1 MTMPSA
7 LNLLARILHR
17 RGFQQYGAKKRALVS
32 YVVTLPFFHRGYFL
46 RAHNA
51 KLKAFLLCRTLNS
64 LGYSVDLRP
73 YYDLDVPT
81 DRTYDFFMG
90 HTRTFLEIKNKICLQ
105 GKAVLMVTGSA
116 PEFGN
121 AAQHARAEDLYQRRG
136 IRLPVHSCNIVAPA
150 RELHAAAD
158 HVLMLG
164 NDFVRS
170 TWYPEFHHKYRLI
183 NSASGQLVTLGPE
196 RSGGF
201 LFLSSTGQVHRGLDV
216 LLDVFA
222 ERSEHLHICSAVL
235 EEPDFVNA
243 YRRELFESD
252 NIHTHGFVNTSSAK
266 FRRILSQCRFVILPS
281 CSEGQSSSVINAMF
295 NGLLPIVTRNAGLPD
310 VDRCGYLL
318 NEIST
323 SAVRRVLDEV
333 ASMPTGDY
341 RRRREALASYVQQFT
356 PQHMQAAIEDF
367 FRNEVGL

>member
-1 MTMPSA
+1 MPSA

-17 RGFQQYGAKKRALVS
+17 RGFQLYGAKKRALVS
-32 YVVTLPFFHRGYFL
+32 YVATLPFYHWRYFM

-51 KLKAFLLCRTLNS
+51 SLKAYLLCRTLNS
-64 LGYSVDLRP
+64 LGYSVDLHP
-73 YYDLDVPT
+73 YDDLDVPT

-90 HTRTFLEIKNKICLQ
+90 HTRTFLEIKKKIRLQ
-105 GKAVLMVTGSA
+105 GKAALLVTGSA

-121 AAQHARAEDLYQRRG
+121 AAQHARAKDLYQRRG
-136 IRLPVHSCNIVAPA
+136 ILLPVHSCNIVESA

-170 TWYPEFHHKYRLI
+170 TWYPEFQHKYRLI
-183 NSASGQLVTLGPE
+183 NSASAQMVNLGPE

-216 LLDVFA
+216 LLEVFA
-222 ERSEHLHICSAVL
+222 ERGEHLHICSAVL
-235 EEPDFVNA
+235 KEPDFVNA
-243 YRRELFESD
+243 YRRELFECD
-252 NIHTHGFVNTSSAK
+252 NIHTHGFVNTSSAS

-310 VDRCGYLL
+310 VDRCGYWLD
-318 NEIST
+318 EIST
-323 SAVRRVLDEV
+323 GAVKHLLEEV
-333 ASMPTGDY
+333 ASMPLEEY
-341 RRRREALASYVQQFT
+341 RRKREALASYVNLFA
-356 PQHMQAAIEDF
+356 PANMQSNIEDF
-367 FRNEVGL
+367 FRDEVGL

>member
-1 MTMPSA
+1 MPSA

-17 RGFQQYGAKKRALVS
+17 RGFQLYGAKKRALVS
-32 YVVTLPFFHRGYFL
+32 YVATLPFYHRGYFM

-51 KLKAFLLCRTLNS
+51 NLKAYLLCRTLNS
-64 LGYSVDLRP
+64 LGYSVDLRS
-73 YYDLDVPT
+73 YDDLDVPT
-81 DRTYDFFMG
+81 YRPYDFFMG

-105 GKAVLMVTGSA
+105 GKAALLVTGSA

-136 IRLPVHSCNIVAPA
+136 IRLPVHSSNIVAPA

-170 TWYPEFHHKYRLI
+170 TWYPEFQHKYRLI
-183 NSASGQLVTLGPE
+183 NSASAQMVNLGPE

-201 LFLSSTGQVHRGLDV
+201 LFFSSTGQVHRGLDV

-222 ERSEHLHICSAVL
+222 ERGEHLHICSAVL
-235 EEPDFVNA
+235 QEPDFVNA
-243 YRRELFESD
+243 YRRELFERD

-266 FRRILSQCRFVILPS
+266 FRHILSQCRFVILPS

-310 VDRCGYLL
+310 VDSCGYWLD
-318 NEIST
+318 EIST
-323 SAVRRVLDEV
+323 GAVKRVLEEV
-333 ASMPTGDY
+333 ASMPQEEY
-341 RRRREALASYVQQFT
+341 RRKREALASYINLFA
-356 PQHMQAAIEDF
+356 PSHMQSTIEDF

>member
-1 MTMPSA
+1 MIPSP
-7 LNLLARILHR
+7 LNLLARLLHR
-17 RGFQQYGAKKRALVS
+17 HGFQLRGAKKRALVS
-32 YVVTLPFFHRGYFL
+32 YVATLPFYNRGYFL

-51 KLKAFLLCRTLNS
+51 SLKAYLLCRALNS

-73 YYDLDVPT
+73 YDDLDVPT

-90 HTRTFLEIKNKICLQ
+90 HTRTFLEIKNKIRLN
-105 GKAVLMVTGSA
+105 GKAALLVTGSA

-136 IRLPVHSCNIVAPA
+136 ILLPVHSCNIVAPA

-158 HVLMLG
+158 HILMLG

-170 TWYPEFHHKYRLI
+170 TWYPEFQHKYRLI
-183 NSASGQLVTLGPE
+183 NNASAQQVDLGPD
-196 RSGGF
+196 RPVGF
-201 LFLSSTGQVHRGLDV
+201 LFFSSTGQVHRGLDV

-222 ERSEHLHICSAVL
+222 ERGEHLHICSAVL
-235 EEPDFVNA
+235 QEPDFVNA
-243 YRRELFESD
+243 YRRELFERD

-266 FRRILSQCRFVILPS
+266 FRRILAQCRFVILPS

-310 VDRCGYLL
+310 VDRCGYCLD
-318 NEIST
+318 EIST

-333 ASMPTGDY
+333 ASMPVDDY
-341 RRRREALASYVQQFT
+341 RRRREELAGYLQLFT
-356 PQHMQAAIEDF
+356 PPQLLSAIEDF
-367 FRNEVGL
+367 LRNEVRL